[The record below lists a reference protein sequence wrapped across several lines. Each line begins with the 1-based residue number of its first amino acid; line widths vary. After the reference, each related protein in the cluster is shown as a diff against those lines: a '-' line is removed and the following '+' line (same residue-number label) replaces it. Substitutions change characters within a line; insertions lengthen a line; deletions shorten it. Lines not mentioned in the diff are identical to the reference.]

1 MATLQSA
8 HFVDEDTL
16 TVSSTSV
23 GLSGVFTAAQ
33 VAESDFALVYVHS
46 ADIYYRLSGAA
57 ATATTAS
64 HKKAQDSEFT
74 LVGRYQIENFRAIRA
89 GGTDAALKVTLF
101 KY

>member
-8 HFVDEDTL
+8 HYVDEDTL
-16 TVSSTSV
+16 TVSSSSV
-23 GLSGVFTAAQ
+23 GLASSFTAAQ
-33 VAESDFALVYVHS
+33 LAESDFALVYVHS
-46 ADIYYRLSGAA
+46 ADVYYRLSGAA

-74 LVGRYQIENFRAIRA
+74 LVGRSQIENFRAIRA
-89 GGTDAALKVTLF
+89 ASTDATLKVTLF